1 MYKARSFLRFF
12 TSADYL
18 PFTKNTYQDL
28 DAALSSPKRF
38 LSIEEREELSDH
50 TYDTIKRQCRGR
62 YFTRHRDCFV
72 MKSPEDIVIYQ
83 QFLQIVQPKTIIE
96 FGAFNGASALW
107 FSDMARLYGI
117 DCSVYSYDIDLS
129 LIQEKVLKI
138 KPDSVK
144 FFEGDS
150 YQVEKMFDHKF
161 LMELPRPL
169 LVVEDCHHNTEGI
182 MQFFHKYLREGDYM
196 AIEDTH
202 PLLPG
207 KYGVYGDDPDYEVW
221 TPAVKK
227 LDNVQKFLNQYKDY
241 YAVDGF
247 FCDFFGYNYTW
258 NMNGWIRRMQV
269 EKQ

>member
-129 LIQEKVLKI
+129 LIQEKVLKM

-161 LMELPRPL
+161 LVELPRPL

-182 MQFFHKYLREGDYM
+182 MQFFHQYLREGDYM

-202 PLLPG
+202 PWIPLKSG
-207 KYGVYGDDPDYEVW
+207 MHADDPNYEVW
-221 TPAVKK
+221 TTRK
-227 LDNVQKFLNQYKDY
+227 LKYLRKFLNRYEDQ

-258 NMNGWIRRMQV
+258 NMNGWIRCM
-269 EKQ
+269 K